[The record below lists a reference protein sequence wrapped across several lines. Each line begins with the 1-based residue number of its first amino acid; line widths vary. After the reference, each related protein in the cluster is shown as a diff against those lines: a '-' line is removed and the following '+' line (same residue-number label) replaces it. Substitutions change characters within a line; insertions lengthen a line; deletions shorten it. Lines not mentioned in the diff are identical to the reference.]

1 MRAVFVMHDHVS
13 PTGPV
18 SQRLRDR
25 GFDVDELVVVD
36 ESNFATPNVP
46 FEFPSLDDYDLV
58 VPMGSPWGAWDDA
71 GIGAW
76 LQPEIAWVQ
85 EAVAR
90 DIPVLGICFG
100 GQLLARA
107 LGGSV
112 APGPKAE
119 IGWTA
124 IHSDDPSLVAP
135 GPWFQFH
142 YDRWSLPEGAV
153 EVARNAVASQA
164 FTYGRSLGVQF
175 HLELTASTLAGW
187 LREGGIPQVEAD
199 GQDPDAL
206 LAHTRAEEPAAIE
219 RAHRLVDVFLERI
232 ARLKPGRA

>member
-18 SQRLRDR
+18 SQRLRER
-25 GFDVDELVVVD
+25 GFEVDELVVVD

-46 FEFPSLDDYDLV
+46 YDFPSLDDYDLI

-71 GIGAW
+71 TIGAW

-124 IHSDDPSLVAP
+124 IHSDDPSLVAA
-135 GPWFQFH
+135 GPVVPVPL
-142 YDRWSLPEGAV
+142 RPLEP
-153 EVARNAVASQA
+153 ARGC
-164 FTYGRSLGVQF
+164 GRGRAQL
-175 HLELTASTLAGW
+175 
-187 LREGGIPQVEAD
+187 GGIAGVHLRPQ
-199 GQDPDAL
+199 PR
-206 LAHTRAEEPAAIE
+206 RAVP
-219 RAHRLVDVFLERI
+219 
-232 ARLKPGRA
+232 P